1 MLSISRIEKEA
12 SQGRHWRSKDL
23 PFMHFP
29 RVPRIAVAIER
40 SAHLHPFGLSPALLP
55 GSAVTLDSSRRLPSA
70 NNQPQ
75 PQPASSPMS
84 DIAANQPY
92 MNRRIHD
99 GSRCEWSRQLT
110 HPWPLHDR
118 HVDSAPGCSFTFTIN
133 TLPVAVLFKMQMRM
147 EMDAAKKR
155 LHSDQDQE
163 LQLPTSI

>member
-1 MLSISRIEKEA
+1 
-12 SQGRHWRSKDL
+12 
-23 PFMHFP
+23 
-29 RVPRIAVAIER
+29 
-40 SAHLHPFGLSPALLP
+40 
-55 GSAVTLDSSRRLPSA
+55 
-70 NNQPQ
+70 
-75 PQPASSPMS
+75 MS